1 MADLEIKKEI
11 VKKKKVKKRGN
22 KIGYLFLWFILGVL
36 IIVSMVALFFNLK
49 ASGYLDK
56 FFLGDSAI
64 YFISLN
70 LGNGNAFYYGQIIN
84 DNEEFIILKN
94 PGYINIEEAAEE
106 GENPVISFRQM
117 KDESIKPLPEM
128 KIYKHNIIFIQ
139 ELSTDSSITRAYED
153 TNK

>member
-1 MADLEIKKEI
+1 MNEKIKKLLLVAVI
-11 VKKKKVKKRGN
+11 
-22 KIGYLFLWFILGVL
+22 ILITL
-36 IIVSMVALFFNLK
+36 LIVSGVVWGVIRAKKPAFLFNALIAEK
-49 ASGYLDK
+49 AS
-56 FFLGDSAI
+56 I
-64 YFISLN
+64 YSLVYIQTG
-70 LGNGNAFYYGQIIN
+70 GNTTSYYGQIIN

-139 ELSTDSSITRAYED
+139 ELSTDSPIIQAYEG